1 MSASQKDTLF
11 AQPQQGLKS
20 FCFDEQVASVFPD
33 MIERSVPSYHETLKG
48 ITEITRAFV
57 QPNTH
62 LYDLGCSLGAA
73 TLAMRRAV
81 EDKPCH
87 IIAVDNSAAMLTK
100 AADYLSNYHS
110 SHQVEFIHDDMLA
123 VDITHASVVVLNFT
137 LQFIPPEKRID
148 MLQRIYDGLI
158 PGGVLILSEK
168 LIHPQPQIQAQLETM
183 HLQFKRNNG
192 YSELEISQKRA
203 SLENVLIS
211 DSRETHL
218 NRLKTVG
225 FSSADT
231 WLQHFQFAS
240 FLAIK

>member
-1 MSASQKDTLF
+1 MSANHKDTLF
-11 AQPQQGLKS
+11 AQPHQGLKS

-33 MIERSVPSYHETLKG
+33 MIERSVPSYGETLKG
-48 ITEITRAFV
+48 ITELTRAFV
-57 QPNTH
+57 RPNTR

-81 EDKPCH
+81 EDKPCN
-87 IIAVDNSAAMLTK
+87 IIAVDNSTAMLAK
-100 AADYLSNYHS
+100 AKDYLGNYHS
-110 SHQVEFIHDDMLA
+110 SHQVEFVLDDMLKI
-123 VDITHASVVVLNFT
+123 DITNASVVVLNFT
-137 LQFIPPEKRID
+137 LQFIAPEQRIT
-148 MLQRIYDGLI
+148 MLERIYDGLI

-168 LIHPQPQIQAQLETM
+168 LINPQTQIQTQLETM

-225 FSSADT
+225 FSAADS